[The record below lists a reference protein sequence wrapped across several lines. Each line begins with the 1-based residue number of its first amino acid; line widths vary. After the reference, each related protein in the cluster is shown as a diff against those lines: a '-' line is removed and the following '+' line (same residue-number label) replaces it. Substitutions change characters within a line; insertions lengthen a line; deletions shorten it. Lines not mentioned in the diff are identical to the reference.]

1 MPICLFRIYPQLWL
15 ILLMMMIFFS
25 SNYQRTPET
34 LKKLK
39 MVHQLFDELVEA
51 SQKLNSANSLSVFCI
66 LIGDLINITMT
77 LFFCIGAV
85 LQTKFFHLII
95 LTCLTGGVLI
105 VLAVVDLPAKEV
117 SSNLSVQTWITIQSF
132 LNWLDVFSTL

>member
-1 MPICLFRIYPQLWL
+1 
-15 ILLMMMIFFS
+15 MMMIFFS

-117 SSNLSVQTWITIQSF
+117 SSNLSVQT
-132 LNWLDVFSTL
+132 